1 MRFPRPLLVVACGLA
16 AVYPTGAQE
25 KARAPSD
32 LDKAWSK
39 VSTEKRDHAILLERQ
54 AKLTMD
60 LAKSPVA
67 ITVLVLNPDLM
78 GIITAVA
85 TAYDRMENPSEVDVT
100 VTEGGLMD
108 DDLLAI
114 RHVVSLAK
122 NSNNE
127 WRVVKYGYGE
137 LRRVHFK

>member
-1 MRFPRPLLVVACGLA
+1 MRFPLQLLVFACALGFACPMLA
-16 AVYPTGAQE
+16 EE
-25 KARAPSD
+25 KSGTLSD
-32 LDKAWSK
+32 LEKAWSK
-39 VSTEKRDHAILLERQ
+39 VAIEKRDHAPLLERQ
-54 AKLTMD
+54 AKLPMQ

-67 ITVLVLNPDLM
+67 ITVLVLDPDLAGM
-78 GIITAVA
+78 ITAVA
-85 TAYDRMENPSEVDVT
+85 TTYDRMENPSEVDVT

-122 NSNNE
+122 NSSKQ
-127 WRVVKYGYGE
+127 WRVVRYGRGE